1 MKMRKNKSEQLY
13 KYDYYK
19 TQFFA
24 LSITVGLGYIYASL
38 YNHGIFGEKFISLSQ
53 LLSSF
58 ITVELSNFWF
68 YISLLPV
75 IIVVLIPQIRNGEF
89 RRIQFYNPSFFRKMT
104 GYIVLSVLGIIL
116 IILLSATYLFSIFV
130 FLGMIMI
137 SYSIL
142 FYVGQKIF
150 TIQGKI
156 EEIQRMRIE
165 DS

>member
-1 MKMRKNKSEQLY
+1 MRKNKSEQLN

-38 YNHGIFGEKFISLSQ
+38 YNNGIFGEKFISLSQ

-58 ITVELSNFWF
+58 ITVELSNVWF

-75 IIVVLIPQIRNGEF
+75 IIVVLIPQIKNGEF
-89 RRIQFYNPSFFRKMT
+89 RRMQFYNPSFFRKMT
-104 GYIVLSVLGIIL
+104 VYIVLSVLGIML
-116 IILLSATYLFSIFV
+116 IVFVSATYLFSIFV
-130 FLGMIMI
+130 LLGLIMI
-137 SYSIL
+137 SYSLL

-150 TIQGKI
+150 TTQSKI

-165 DS
+165 DL